1 VIEFNLEGEPSEEEP
16 LFVTYGGQKVQRLQ
30 INNHKMNEISFKDSK
45 ITLNSKFLRIG
56 MNYVRIRFNTLNVDG
71 ITKPEELKTMETKDL
86 NAS

>member
-1 VIEFNLEGEPSEEEP
+1 
-16 LFVTYGGQKVQRLQ
+16 
-30 INNHKMNEISFKDSK
+30 
-45 ITLNSKFLRIG
+45 